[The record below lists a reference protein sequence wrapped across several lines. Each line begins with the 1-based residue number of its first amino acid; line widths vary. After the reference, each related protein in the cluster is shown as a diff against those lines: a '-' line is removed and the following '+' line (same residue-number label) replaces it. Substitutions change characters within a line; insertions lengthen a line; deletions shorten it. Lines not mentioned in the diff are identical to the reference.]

1 MRIDRFIATPN
12 ASPAGRWR
20 HPIWALG
27 FRPFFLLAALL
38 AALWL
43 PLWLHVFFSNGRMAL
58 GIEPVA
64 WHAHEMAFGFAGA
77 VLAGFLLTA
86 VRNWTQRSTPTG
98 GGLAALAL
106 LWLLGRL
113 AMLFGGVLPSAL
125 VGAID
130 IAFLPAVALAVGVP
144 IVRSRNRRNYAVPLL
159 LLALTGVNVAF
170 HAGGNGLS
178 RNALIVAVEILAVFL
193 VFVGGRVIPFFT
205 RNALPGVRVTSWAW
219 LDWTALGTTLAVPV
233 AQLLGQGLATDVLA
247 LAAAAANLARLIGWN
262 PIATRGKPIL
272 WVLHVGYAWLVVG
285 FAMLGLGRW
294 IPAIGGSAP
303 LHALTVGALGTLILG
318 MMARVGLGHTGRP
331 LVVARAVTVAF
342 VMLTAA
348 ALVRVVGPLVLPELT
363 TVALITSGTLWA
375 LAFLVYGVVYW
386 PILSRPRVDGAPG

>member
-1 MRIDRFIATPN
+1 MRIDRYIAPPS
-12 ASPAGRWR
+12 APPRGPWR
-20 HPIWALG
+20 QPLWALG
-27 FRPFFLLAALL
+27 FRPFFLVAALL

-43 PLWLHVFFSNGRMAL
+43 PLWLHVFFSHGRMAL
-58 GIEPVA
+58 GVEPLA

-86 VRNWTQRSTPTG
+86 VRNWTKLSTPAG
-98 GGLAALAL
+98 GWLAALTL
-106 LWLLGRL
+106 LWFLGRV
-113 AMLFGGVLPSAL
+113 AMLVGGALPTLL
-125 VGAID
+125 VASID
-130 IAFLPAVALAVGVP
+130 SAFLPAVALAVGLP

-159 LLALTGVNVAF
+159 LLALSAVNVAF
-170 HAGGNGLS
+170 HAGESGLS
-178 RNALIVAVEILAVFL
+178 RSALIVAIEILAVFL

-205 RNALPGVRVTSWAW
+205 RNALPGVRVTSRAW

-233 AQLLGQGLATDVLA
+233 AQLLALGLATDVLA
-247 LAAAAANLARLIGWN
+247 LAAAAANLARLVGWN
-262 PIATRGKPIL
+262 PVATRGKPIL

-294 IPAIGGSAP
+294 VPALGGSAP

-318 MMARVGLGHTGRP
+318 MIARVGLGHTGRP
-331 LVVARAVTVAF
+331 LVVARAITVAF

-348 ALVRVVGPLVLPELT
+348 ALVRVVLPLVLPELT
-363 TVALITSGTLWA
+363 TVALITSGSLWA
-375 LAFLVYGVVYW
+375 LAFLIYVIVYW